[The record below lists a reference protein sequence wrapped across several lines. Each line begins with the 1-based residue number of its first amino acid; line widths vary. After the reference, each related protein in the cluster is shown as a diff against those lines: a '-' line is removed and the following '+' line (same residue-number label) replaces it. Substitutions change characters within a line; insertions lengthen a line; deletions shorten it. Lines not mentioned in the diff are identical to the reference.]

1 MMNSTVSAIPQY
13 APQQATTQGVA
24 AIDNTQTDE
33 QQKTYANEQSMAI
46 TYDIAAE
53 YNAICK
59 MNNMLSDITKEI
71 KTTEDPERK
80 KLLEA
85 RVRTL
90 NNMILQRE
98 AKINQMEQV
107 KNQIDAQFAN
117 LN

>member
-1 MMNSTVSAIPQY
+1 MMNSTVNAIPQY
-13 APQQATTQGVA
+13 APQQQTTQGVA
-24 AIDNTQTDE
+24 VAEKPQTSN
-33 QQKTYANEQSMAI
+33 QQKTYACEQSMAI

-59 MNNMLSDITKEI
+59 MNNMLSDISKEI